1 MSALDKRQQ
10 QVPEFYDKHTLPFAV
25 EALSA
30 DLLVLLVQNY
40 VFLPVRLGVQ
50 VKVVVGDSEFANGLS
65 GLGGGSTSKTS
76 SRCRK
81 RANKADQK
89 YDWSLDNIEKIYVK
103 AANDAIIPV
112 VSRTTLVFNSSLFM
126 DGVWVPQDLEEIGLL
141 ETLEDEVVCVLD
153 VCDVL
158 KFLRDLYPD
167 TDSDIGMTRML
178 GRLEPMCQGE
188 QVLDR
193 TTSLEDQT
201 EREAIYKN
209 HLETQAAL
217 VAATASP
224 AAAAAPGSV
233 ACFDVAAGNLD
244 VPA

>member
-1 MSALDKRQQ
+1 LLVEELVGGDVDGMLESVLIKYLDPEQFLRPEIHAPAMSALDKRQQ

-141 ETLEDEVVCVLD
+141 ETLEDEIVCVLD

-158 KFLRDLYPD
+158 KFLRDL
-167 TDSDIGMTRML
+167 
-178 GRLEPMCQGE
+178 
-188 QVLDR
+188 
-193 TTSLEDQT
+193 
-201 EREAIYKN
+201 
-209 HLETQAAL
+209 
-217 VAATASP
+217 
-224 AAAAAPGSV
+224 
-233 ACFDVAAGNLD
+233 
-244 VPA
+244 